1 MDKSIYK
8 VGIVSLILVIIFY
21 LIAIIGKETLP
32 VITIIALLFVFPLA
46 IVSAF
51 AFIAGYMT
59 SGKTSGAVWSGIGFA
74 VIVYIATEILAFPFK
89 ESKFVTKMKNFSNT
103 NKGITAH
110 LSNSVRGNIHW
121 SIVWLIILAV
131 IFALIGFALN
141 EKRKKEKIK
150 Q

>member
-1 MDKSIYK
+1 MDKSVYK

-32 VITIIALLFVFPLA
+32 VITIIALLFIFPLA

-51 AFIAGYMT
+51 AFISGYIT
-59 SGKTSGAVWSGIGFA
+59 SGKISQAVWSGIGFA
-74 VIVYIATEILAFPFK
+74 VLVYISTELLALPFK
-89 ESKFVTKMKNFSNT
+89 ENKFIAKMKNFSNT

-110 LSNSVRGNIHW
+110 LSSSVRGSIHW
-121 SIVWLIILAV
+121 SIVWLIILAI
-131 IFALIGFALN
+131 IFVLIGFTLN
-141 EKRKKEKIK
+141 EKRIK